1 MKQRNLAALR
11 SWAFL
16 VGGLIMLLVCYFTI
30 PLDTFGP
37 ERPVL
42 SWLTF
47 GTAITV
53 LAGLLLRKM
62 WQMLTQTGG
71 RPGVGLVFLIEL
83 SMVVFSA
90 TYFVLAH
97 EFTDLHTRLD
107 ALYFTVVTMATVG
120 YGDIT
125 PSAQTARLL
134 VTVQIFYNFVFLAT
148 AAGTVSTRV
157 RSQVG
162 SRLDSR
168 RPTGDGSGTDGSAA
182 DG

>member
-1 MKQRNLAALR
+1 VKLRNPAALR
-11 SWAFL
+11 SWAL
-16 VGGLIMLLVCYFTI
+16 LIGGLVLLLVAYFTL
-30 PLDTFGP
+30 PLDAFGP
-37 ERPVL
+37 ARPVF
-42 SWLTF
+42 SWIMF
-47 GTAITV
+47 GTAITA

-90 TYFVLAH
+90 TYFALDH
-97 EFTDLHTRLD
+97 EFSGLHTRLD

-125 PSAQTARLL
+125 PTSQTARLL

-157 RSQVG
+157 RSRVG
-162 SRLDSR
+162 SRVESGR
-168 RPTGDGSGTDGSAA
+168 RASEGPDGDG
-182 DG
+182 